1 MSKLDL
7 VILCGGKGSRL
18 KKLTKNIPKPLLKIN
33 NIEFLNYII
42 NFYQKYNFRKI
53 YLLAGYKGRQIKKK
67 FDKKL
72 FNLIKVEVI
81 IEKFPM
87 GTAGCL
93 RLLKKKI
100 KNKFLL
106 VNGDSY
112 IDYNFIDFN
121 SLNKKFIGKMLIVD
135 NKNYREV
142 KEMKTVNLKKKV
154 VIFDKKS
161 NKINGGVYLFS
172 NEIFD
177 KINKNTFSLEKEII
191 PNLIKHKQMEG
202 VYSSKYF
209 IDIGVKKNFN
219 LARKTLKYILQKP
232 AAFLDRDGV
241 LNYDY
246 GYVGFYKDFKWN
258 TGAIKAL
265 EFLNKKKYYIFI
277 VTNQSG
283 IARGYYSEKQFLKL
297 QLKIKNILALKKI
310 FIDDVFY
317 CPHHPT
323 AGKGIY
329 KVKCKC
335 RKPNNLLIKKAFM
348 KWPIIKKES
357 FMIGD
362 KESDLLCAKK
372 SNIKFLKK
380 LKDIYNEN
388 SY

>member
-87 GTAGCL
+87 GPAGCL

-135 NKNYREV
+135 NKNYS
-142 KEMKTVNLKKKV
+142 
-154 VIFDKKS
+154 IYPDKY
-161 NKINGGVYLFS
+161 NNY
-172 NEIFD
+172 
-177 KINKNTFSLEKEII
+177 INKN
-191 PNLIKHKQMEG
+191 N
-202 VYSSKYF
+202 
-209 IDIGVKKNFN
+209 
-219 LARKTLKYILQKP
+219 
-232 AAFLDRDGV
+232 
-241 LNYDY
+241 NY
-246 GYVGFYKDFKWN
+246 
-258 TGAIKAL
+258 
-265 EFLNKKKYYIFI
+265 
-277 VTNQSG
+277 
-283 IARGYYSEKQFLKL
+283 
-297 QLKIKNILALKKI
+297 
-310 FIDDVFY
+310 
-317 CPHHPT
+317 
-323 AGKGIY
+323 
-329 KVKCKC
+329 
-335 RKPNNLLIKKAFM
+335 
-348 KWPIIKKES
+348 
-357 FMIGD
+357 
-362 KESDLLCAKK
+362 
-372 SNIKFLKK
+372 
-380 LKDIYNEN
+380 
-388 SY
+388 